1 MSLIIEEL
9 RTLYL
14 EDLEKS
20 VDYNGKVR
28 QKVYNVEAWKQLP
41 IVTKK
46 ERRLCPT
53 MVNLTTT
60 SNVWVWSDTHFG
72 HKNIIKYCDRPYPDV
87 RLMLE
92 CLIGNY
98 QSVVKPEDIC
108 IWVGDVG
115 FMEDIEIN
123 NILAQLN
130 GYKIL
135 VVGNHD
141 FHHGKLRNLN
151 FDETHL
157 LYHLCVEDEDLDLV
171 FTHYPQD
178 NLPLN
183 VANVH
188 GHTHNRNTGVRQQI
202 NVSVEV
208 IGYKPINLTSLIT
221 EAKQRVSIY
230 KNND

>member
-1 MSLIIEEL
+1 MSLIIEDL
-9 RTLYL
+9 RALYL

-20 VDYNGKVR
+20 VDYDGKVR
-28 QKVYNVEAWKQLP
+28 QKVYNVEAWKAMP
-41 IVTKK
+41 IVTMGDR
-46 ERRLCPT
+46 ERP
-53 MVNLTTT
+53 VINNLSTT

-72 HKNIIKYCDRPYPDV
+72 HKNIIKYCDRPYPDI

-115 FMEDIEIN
+115 FMGDVEIN
-123 NILAQLN
+123 NILTQLN

-141 FHHGKLRNLN
+141 FHHGKLRNLA

-157 LYHLCVEDEDLDLV
+157 LYYLRVDDEDLDLV

-178 NLPLN
+178 NLPVDIVN
-183 VANVH
+183 IH
-188 GHTHNRNTGVRQQI
+188 GHTHNRNTNVRQQI

-208 IGYKPINLTSLIT
+208 IGYKPINLTKLIT